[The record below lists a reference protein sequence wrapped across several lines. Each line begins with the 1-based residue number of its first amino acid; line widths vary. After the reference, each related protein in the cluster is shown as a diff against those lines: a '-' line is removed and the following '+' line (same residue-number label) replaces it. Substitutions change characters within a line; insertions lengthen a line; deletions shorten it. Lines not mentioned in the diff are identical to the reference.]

1 MPFQGR
7 KFRNEFK
14 YYLHTHEYVALRY
27 KMSQILKMDDYSIDG
42 EGYGIRS
49 LYFDGAHDHSLYDK
63 NNGVFNRDKYR
74 IRIYNGSDDRIT
86 LERKSKYGDFVCK
99 DGAALTRTEY
109 DAILSGDADVL
120 QGKADSLLKEFHN
133 ALVHRSYRPVV
144 IVDYTREAYV
154 YEFGNV
160 RITFD
165 KRLSAGIGTYNLF
178 DDNLVLEEAIT
189 DPMTIMEVKYDSF
202 LPDFIRKVVQPE
214 GYVRSSISKYVICR
228 EINTK
233 HFKE

>member
-14 YYLHTHEYVALRY
+14 YYLHLHEYIALRH
-27 KMSQILKMDDYSIDG
+27 KMAELLKMDAYSIDG

-49 LYFDGAHDHSLYDK
+49 LYFDGAQDHSLYDK
-63 NNGVFNRDKYR
+63 NNGVFKRDKYR

-99 DGAALTRTEY
+99 DGATLKRSEY
-109 DAILSGDADVL
+109 DAILSGEADFL
-120 QGKADSLLKEFHN
+120 QRKDNPLLKEFHS
-133 ALVHRSYRPVV
+133 ALVHRAFRPVV

-165 KRLSAGIGTYNLF
+165 KRLSAGISTYDLF
-178 DDNLVLEEAIT
+178 DENLVLEEAT
-189 DPMTIMEVKYDSF
+189 MDPVTILEVKYDSF
-202 LPDFIRKVVQPE
+202 LPDFIRRAIQPE
-214 GYVRSSISKYVICR
+214 RYVRSSISKYVICR
-228 EINTK
+228 EVNNK